1 MISEKTLFIIFIIM
15 FIIIFILLYMINK
28 LEKRIETLEYN
39 NNSFM
44 ELLFILQNGAK
55 IEKIERGDDNA

>member
-1 MISEKTLFIIFIIM
+1 
-15 FIIIFILLYMINK
+15 MINK

-44 ELLFILQNGAK
+44 ELLFILQNGGK
-55 IEKIERGDDNA
+55 IKNIEKGVDDNA